1 MVLGPAASWQPRGAQ
16 TSSSG
21 QRGSMPCHG
30 LFSVTMPIYEYQCP
44 KCQHTFEEWVKAS
57 ESHGQEPCPKCG
69 EPSPRIM
76 SHTSFVLKG
85 GGWYVSD
92 YGYRKGV
99 TEEGG
104 STASSGT
111 SGGSSAPASSGAAG
125 EKASASASDSGN
137 SAAKTAS
144 APTPTK
150 GSAASAPTKAASSA
164 S

>member
-111 SGGSSAPASSGAAG
+111 SGGSSAPASGGTAG

-137 SAAKTAS
+137 SAAKAAP
-144 APTPTK
+144 APTPTT

>member
-1 MVLGPAASWQPRGAQ
+1 
-16 TSSSG
+16 
-21 QRGSMPCHG
+21 
-30 LFSVTMPIYEYQCP
+30 MPIYEYQCP

-111 SGGSSAPASSGAAG
+111 SGGSSAPASGGTAG

-137 SAAKTAS
+137 SAAKAAP
-144 APTPTK
+144 APTPTT

>member
-1 MVLGPAASWQPRGAQ
+1 
-16 TSSSG
+16 
-21 QRGSMPCHG
+21 
-30 LFSVTMPIYEYQCP
+30 MPIYEYQCP
-44 KCQHTFEEWVKAS
+44 KCQHTFEEWVKVS
-57 ESHGQEPCPKCG
+57 ESHGQEPCPECG

-111 SGGSSAPASSGAAG
+111 SGGSSAPASSGTAG

-137 SAAKTAS
+137 SAAKAAS
-144 APTPTK
+144 APTPTT

>member
-104 STASSGT
+104 STASSGA
-111 SGGSSAPASSGAAG
+111 SGGSSAPASGGTAG

-137 SAAKTAS
+137 SAAKAAP
-144 APTPTK
+144 APTPTT

>member
-1 MVLGPAASWQPRGAQ
+1 
-16 TSSSG
+16 
-21 QRGSMPCHG
+21 
-30 LFSVTMPIYEYQCP
+30 MPIYEYQCP

-57 ESHGQEPCPKCG
+57 ECHGQEPCPKCG

-99 TEEGG
+99 KEEGAT
-104 STASSGT
+104 SATS
-111 SGGSSAPASSGAAG
+111 SGGSGVSAASEGKTASAPAAA
-125 EKASASASDSGN
+125 DSGN
-137 SAAKTAS
+137 SAAKA
-144 APTPTK
+144 APAPSPTT
-150 GSAASAPTKAASSA
+150 GAAASAPSKAASAA

>member
-111 SGGSSAPASSGAAG
+111 SGGSSAPASSGTAG
-125 EKASASASDSGN
+125 EKASASAPDSGN
-137 SAAKTAS
+137 SAAKAAS
-144 APTPTK
+144 APTPTT

>member
-1 MVLGPAASWQPRGAQ
+1 
-16 TSSSG
+16 
-21 QRGSMPCHG
+21 
-30 LFSVTMPIYEYQCP
+30 MPIYEYQCP

>member
-1 MVLGPAASWQPRGAQ
+1 
-16 TSSSG
+16 
-21 QRGSMPCHG
+21 MPCYD

-99 TEEGG
+99 TAEGG

-111 SGGSSAPASSGAAG
+111 SGGSSAPASGGTAG

-137 SAAKTAS
+137 SAAKAAS
-144 APTPTK
+144 APTPTT

>member
-111 SGGSSAPASSGAAG
+111 SGGSSAPASSGTAG
-125 EKASASASDSGN
+125 EKASASAPDSGN
-137 SAAKTAS
+137 SAAKAAP
-144 APTPTK
+144 APTPTT

>member
-21 QRGSMPCHG
+21 QRGSMPCHD

-111 SGGSSAPASSGAAG
+111 SGGSSAPASGGTAG

-137 SAAKTAS
+137 SAAKAAP
-144 APTPTK
+144 APTPTT

>member
-125 EKASASASDSGN
+125 EKVSASASDSGN
-137 SAAKTAS
+137 SAAKAAS
-144 APTPTK
+144 APTPTT